1 MIAKI
6 SFVAILSLLH
16 ILPTSLVLYAKA
28 TSRGRDTLELS
39 ISIGSGSGSGGSS
52 KDCGDELLGNTDQSQ
67 CSQEKIP
74 LLGPIIQA
82 PLLSP
87 VVQAPI
93 VQGLLNFIDQRLAL
107 VYPVIQLFKSTITSD
122 PLGITNSWV
131 GGDICK
137 YKGFYCDSPPDNKS
151 ATALASID
159 FNGFGLSAPSLDGF
173 LDQLP
178 DIALFHANSNK
189 FAGTISPNIA
199 KLRYLYELDLS
210 NNKLSGPFPTVV
222 LGMTDLIF
230 LDLRFNSFSGAVPAQ
245 IFTRDLYVLFL
256 NNNAFDQTLPDNL
269 GNTHVLY
276 LTLANNKFTGPIP
289 RSIAGAP
296 STLTEVLFLNNRFSG
311 CLPYE
316 IGLLDET
323 VVLDAGNNQ
332 LTGPLPLSLFC
343 LEKVEQL
350 NLGGNLF
357 YGMVPEPICWLGLNR
372 NLVNL
377 SLSDNYF
384 QHVGPWCRALIE
396 KGILNVRNNCIP
408 DLPFQRPVADC
419 ARFFAQPR
427 PCPRMWS
434 YSYVPCRNAHL
445 ESLVPGIAPSP

>member
-39 ISIGSGSGSGGSS
+39 IGIGSGSGSGGSS

-107 VYPVIQLFKSTITSD
+107 
-122 PLGITNSWV
+122 
-131 GGDICK
+131 
-137 YKGFYCDSPPDNKS
+137 
-151 ATALASID
+151 
-159 FNGFGLSAPSLDGF
+159 
-173 LDQLP
+173 
-178 DIALFHANSNK
+178 
-189 FAGTISPNIA
+189 
-199 KLRYLYELDLS
+199 LRYLYELDLS